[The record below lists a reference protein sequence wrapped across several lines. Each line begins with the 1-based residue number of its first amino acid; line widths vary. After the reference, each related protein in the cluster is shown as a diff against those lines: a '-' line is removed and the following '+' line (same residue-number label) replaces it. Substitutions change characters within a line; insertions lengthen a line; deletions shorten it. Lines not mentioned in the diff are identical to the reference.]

1 MDPNDREF
9 AESPIYQ
16 GEDERLAYRFST
28 LPWGGS
34 PTNVSIKFYTVNK
47 TVKTDVTATKLSGSS
62 GVDGNY
68 ITTPLIIAL
77 VPNAK
82 YRMEAQWWKD
92 GNLVEA
98 FAIFYGQV

>member
-9 AESPIYQ
+9 EESPIYQ

-34 PTNVSIKFYTVNK
+34 PTSVSIKLYSMNK
-47 TVKTDVTATKLSGSS
+47 TVKTDVSATKLSGSA

-77 VPNAK
+77 VAGTK
-82 YRMEAQWWKD
+82 YRLEAQWTKD

-98 FAIFYGQV
+98 FGIFYGQV